1 MELQNTSDFPILM
14 EKKVRGNH
22 LYRSLLFIHDHL
34 HCSLDP
40 CSCCSLN
47 SNILDMKID
56 KKKKINKNKN
66 ELLLFKLEI
75 FFSGRG
81 RHD

>member
-34 HCSLDP
+34 YCSLDP
-40 CSCCSLN
+40 CSCCSVN

-56 KKKKINKNKN
+56 QKKKKNKNKN